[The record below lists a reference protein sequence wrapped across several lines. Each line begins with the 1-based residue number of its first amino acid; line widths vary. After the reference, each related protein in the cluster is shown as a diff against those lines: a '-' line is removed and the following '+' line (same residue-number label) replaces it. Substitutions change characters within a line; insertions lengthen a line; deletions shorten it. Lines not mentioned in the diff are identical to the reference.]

1 MKTKVLLV
9 AAAVDNTA
17 VFFNV
22 LIHGAHAVHVCRVK
36 MKYAAAIKD
45 LLANKAIV
53 DGDRTFLESRGQGG
67 GKRT

>member
-17 VFFNV
+17 VFFGA

-36 MKYAAAIKD
+36 MKYAAATKD
-45 LLANKAIV
+45 LVANKAIV